1 MNSDVQS
8 LASIRGRL
16 GFVGWG
22 NTLFYVTGG
31 AAWARMKYNAQ
42 ETNSPP
48 TFFTNFISNATLTN
62 TKSGWVAGG
71 GVETMVVPHI
81 LLRVEYLYYG
91 LSNDESASA
100 FLLPNPGAFPRA
112 FNYSWST
119 NNIQVVRV
127 GASYKF

>member
-1 MNSDVQS
+1 
-8 LASIRGRL
+8 
-16 GFVGWG
+16 
-22 NTLFYVTGG
+22 
-31 AAWARMKYNAQ
+31 MKYNAQ

-91 LSNDESASA
+91 LSNDES
-100 FLLPNPGAFPRA
+100 
-112 FNYSWST
+112 
-119 NNIQVVRV
+119 RV
-127 GASYKF
+127 GFPASKSGSIPTGI